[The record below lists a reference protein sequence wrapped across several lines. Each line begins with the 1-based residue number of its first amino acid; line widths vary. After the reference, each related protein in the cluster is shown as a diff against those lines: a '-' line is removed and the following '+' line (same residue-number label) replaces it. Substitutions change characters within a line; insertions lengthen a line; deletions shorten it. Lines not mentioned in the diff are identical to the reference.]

1 MIIGWLRRKGHKALK
16 IKSTRKGVQN
26 LDTALYNGDFLL
38 DNRNRMVEISGIDEF
53 LQKVS
58 IILSVRKGSFCYDR
72 NFGSEL
78 YKLRNYED
86 HLEDRAKMLAEEALY
101 DLDYVKVNS
110 VEVEIDSENDEI
122 TLTLHLI
129 IDGENYDLEV
139 KV

>member
-1 MIIGWLRRKGHKALK
+1 M
-16 IKSTRKGVQN
+16 RKGVQN

-38 DNRNRMVEISGIDEF
+38 DNRNRMIEISGIDEI
-53 LQKVS
+53 LQKVF
-58 IILSVRKGSFCYDR
+58 IILSVKKGSFCYDR

-86 HLEDRAKMLAEEALY
+86 HLEDRAKMLAEGALY
-101 DLDYVKVNS
+101 DLDYVKINN
-110 VEVEIDSENDEI
+110 VEVENGLENDDI

-129 IDGENYDLEV
+129 IDEENYDLEV

>member
-1 MIIGWLRRKGHKALK
+1 M
-16 IKSTRKGVQN
+16 QN
-26 LDTALYNGDFLL
+26 LDTALYDGDFLL
-38 DNRNRMVEISGIDEF
+38 DNRNRMVEISGINEI
-53 LQKVS
+53 LQKVF

-110 VEVEIDSENDEI
+110 VEVEIDSENDEF